1 MVTLSIVYF
10 SGYGHTKKQ
19 AEAVQTGAQQ
29 ADIKVNLIAIDKDG
43 NVTDDVWETL
53 ANSQG
58 IIFGSPTYMGGPPW
72 QFKKFADNSSK
83 PWSSQAWRDKISA
96 GFTNSGNMNG
106 DKFNTISYFNV
117 LAMQHGMIWVGT
129 GLKGAGMKSSTRDD
143 INWLAGYGGALA
155 QSPTDT
161 SPEEAPCKGDLE
173 TAKLFGKRVADC
185 TLKMFK

>member
-1 MVTLSIVYF
+1 MEDS
-10 SGYGHTKKQ
+10 
-19 AEAVQTGAQQ
+19 
-29 ADIKVNLIAIDKDG
+29 
-43 NVTDDVWETL
+43 VWETL

-58 IIFGSPTYMGGPPW
+58 IIMGSPTYMGGPAW

-83 PWSSQAWRDKISA
+83 PWSNQVWKDKIAA

-129 GLKGAGMKSSTRDD
+129 GLKGAGMKASNRND
-143 INWLAGYGGALA
+143 INWLAGYGGLLA
-155 QSPTDT
+155 QSPSDA

-173 TAKLFGKRVADC
+173 TAKLFGRRVAELA
-185 TLKMFK
+185 LKMSK

>member
-19 AEAVQTGAQQ
+19 AEAVQAGAAT
-29 ADIKVNLIAIDKDG
+29 ADIKVNMIAIDKEG
-43 NVTDDVWETL
+43 NIEESAWSILES
-53 ANSQG
+53 SQA
-58 IIFGSPTYMGGPPW
+58 IILGCPTYMGGPPW

-83 PWSSQAWRDKISA
+83 PWSRQAWKDKIAA

-106 DKFNTISYFNV
+106 DKFNTVTYLNV

-129 GLKGAGMKSSTRDD
+129 GLKGAGEKASTRDD
-143 INWLAGYGGALA
+143 INWLAGYGGLLA
-155 QSPTDT
+155 QSPSDA
-161 SPEEAPCKGDLE
+161 SPEEAPCKGDLK
-173 TAKLFGKRVADC
+173 TAKLFVRRVADC